1 MAKPTSATASAAS
14 SAAPV
19 AAPVAR
25 PVLRGLVMLLAL
37 IAVVVLALAQAWA
50 LWQLAPTSTANG
62 ALEPALLLD
71 AVFGALQAL
80 MVWLLLPL
88 RYRKPLGFTLLFV
101 WLVCSF
107 VPFFG
112 GMILLVSCLWAAW
125 FPARHRDED
134 MQEVPTPQF
143 VTYLMSRVSHGGG
156 ARLQARLI
164 NTQVNASD
172 RLSALVAI
180 QSMPTRTTGTLLREL
195 LADPVE
201 DVRLIAYGTLDQAE
215 NEVMQKIFQT
225 AQTLDYAQ
233 SNGERHAINRQ
244 LAELYFEL
252 VYQNLVQGA
261 VYKHT
266 LEQADRYARAAL
278 ETDASDAALWMI
290 RGRLALANGDADEA
304 QHHMARAQELGFPRE
319 RLVPWMAEV
328 AFLQGNYPRV
338 SELLASLTNA
348 ASLPMLNPVVRY
360 WST

>member
-1 MAKPTSATASAAS
+1 MAKPTSASSGAPSAAR
-14 SAAPV
+14 SA
-19 AAPVAR
+19 
-25 PVLRGLVMLLAL
+25 LRALVVLLAF
-37 IAVVVLALAQAWA
+37 VVVAGLALVQGYL
-50 LWQLAPTSTANG
+50 LWQLAPTATSVGPLA
-62 ALEPALLLD
+62 PALVLN
-71 AVFGALQAL
+71 AGCGVLQAL
-80 MVWLLLPL
+80 LFLVLLPR
-88 RYRKPLGFTLLFV
+88 RYRRPAGFTLLFL

-112 GMILLVSCLWAAW
+112 GMILLVSCIWAAV
-125 FPARHRDED
+125 FPARRRDED

-156 ARLQARLI
+156 ARLQARLV

-180 QSMPTRTTGTLLREL
+180 QSMPTRTTGTLLRDL

-225 AQTLDYAQ
+225 AQTLDYAATD
-233 SNGERHAINRQ
+233 SERHAINRQ

-261 VYKHT
+261 VYRHT

-278 ETDASDAALWMI
+278 EIDSGDAALWMI
-290 RGRLALANGDADEA
+290 RGRLALANGAAGEA
-304 QHHMARAQELGFPRE
+304 EHHMARAQQLGFPRE

-328 AFLQGNYPRV
+328 AFLQGNYARV
-338 SELLASLTNA
+338 SELLGSLTNA
-348 ASLPMLNPVVRY
+348 AALPMLNPVVRY